1 MPRPSKKKNYVGI
14 AKRGNFYE
22 FRLRVPDPASASGK
36 KQVRFGGFV
45 TEEEA
50 DLSRAKLKVSISER
64 TFALP
69 SSLTVSEYFPE
80 CIETHF
86 VMNGKRTQSKDD
98 YQTHLRA
105 YILPRIGEWA
115 LKDCDS
121 VRLERFLLELQKTGT
136 RKGTPLSASTMEKV
150 GIVLKIGFKQA
161 NKSRLIGFNP
171 MSEVRIPKGQV
182 KKVEHIADFD
192 LIELRKAWKDSDI
205 FVLCE
210 LGLVTG
216 LRKGELL
223 CLRWSDFDEDT
234 STFSITKTV
243 YYSKGIRLE
252 NSPKSENGFR
262 KVEITPKQALFLKSH
277 RAKQAQFRLQAGHLW
292 EQSDFIFTNEIG
304 QPLKPAHLYH
314 WWKKVCVSANVKRYH
329 FHSIRHTHITSLLQ
343 AGVQPYVVA
352 KRAGDTVS
360 TVLSTYAHSIR
371 QDDSRCAEVFEG
383 KMINL

>member
-22 FRLRVPDPASASGK
+22 YRLRVPDPTNPSGK

-50 DLSRAKLKVSISER
+50 DLSRAKLKVSISEK
-64 TFALP
+64 TFVQP
-69 SSLTVSEYFPE
+69 SNLTVSEYFSE

-86 VMNGKRTQSKDD
+86 VMNGKKQQSKDD
-98 YQTHLRA
+98 YLTHLRA
-105 YILPRIGEWA
+105 YILPRIGDWF

-121 VRLERFLLELQKTGT
+121 LRLERFLLELQKTGT
-136 RKGTPLSASTMEKV
+136 KKGTPLSTSTMEKI

-161 NKSRLIGFNP
+161 NKSRLIAFNP
-171 MSEVRIPKGQV
+171 MTEVRIPKGKM
-182 KKVEHIADFD
+182 KKVEHIPDLD
-192 LIELRKAWKDSDI
+192 LIKLRNAWKESSI
-205 FVLCE
+205 YALCE
-210 LGLVTG
+210 MALVSG

-223 CLRWSDFDEDT
+223 CLRWSDFDEGAN
-234 STFSITKTV
+234 TFSITKTV
-243 YYSKGIRLE
+243 YVSKGIRYE

-262 KVEITPKQALFLKSH
+262 EVEITSKQALFLKSH
-277 RAKQAQFRLQAGHLW
+277 KAKQAQLRLQAGHLW
-292 EQSDFIFTNEIG
+292 TQGDFIFTNEIG
-304 QPLKPAHLYH
+304 QPLKSASLYH
-314 WWKKVCVSANVKRYH
+314 WWKKVCIEAEVKRYH

-360 TVLSTYAHSIR
+360 TVLSTYAHAIR
-371 QDDSRCAEVFEG
+371 QDDSHCAEVFED
-383 KMINL
+383 KMVSL